1 MANLTRRQALA
12 GAAALPL
19 VLQTPAW
26 AATPKDTLVIAKQID
41 DIITL
46 DPGECYELS
55 GVEICTNLYDRILR
69 YEAEDLSKMVGGVAA
84 SWTVSADGK
93 TFTFKLRPG
102 LKFHSGAP
110 VTAEDAAWSL
120 QRVVLMDKTPAFLIT
135 QLGWTKDNVKT
146 LITAPSA
153 DTLTFTITEGY
164 APSMVLNLMTSI
176 IASVVEKKVA
186 LANEKDGDHG
196 NAWLKLNSA
205 GSGAFKLVSWKANE
219 SVTMDAYP
227 GFRMGV
233 PAMKRVVVRNVPE
246 AATQRLLVEKGDV
259 DIARDLSSDML
270 KAVAGNKDL
279 TTANFNLAN
288 SWYLAMNMSDERLK
302 NPKVIAAIKML
313 IDYDGMVNTFLKG
326 KFVVQQSFLPMGF
339 FSAIN
344 NYKPFKLDVAKAKAL
359 LAEAGYPNG
368 FNIKLGAANTSPRP
382 EIAQSLQQTL
392 GQAGIKVEIVTADQ
406 KTTLGDYRGRK
417 HQMTLMSWG
426 PDYFDP
432 HTNADYFV
440 RNTDDSDAATKGKTI
455 AWRNHWSIPELSAKT
470 ALAAKELD
478 GGKRKAMYEEMQKT
492 FADQA
497 PIAMMFQEAAAVVI
511 RKNVTGY
518 KMGITEDLNFYRTV
532 KKS

>member
-1 MANLTRRQALA
+1 MANITRRQALA
-12 GAAALPL
+12 GAATLPL

-26 AATPKDTLVIAKQID
+26 AATPKDTLVMAKQID

-55 GVEICTNLYDRILR
+55 GVEMCTNLYDRILR
-69 YEAEDLSKMVGGVAA
+69 YEAEDLTKMVGGVAA

-102 LKFHSGAP
+102 QKFHSGAP

-176 IASVVEKKVA
+176 IASVIEKKVGM
-186 LANEKDGDHG
+186 ANEKDGDYG
-196 NAWLKLNSA
+196 NTWLKTNSA

-219 SVTMDAYP
+219 SVTMEAYP
-227 GFRMGV
+227 GFRMGAPNV
-233 PAMKRVVVRNVPE
+233 KRVVVRHIGE
-246 AATQRLLVEKGDV
+246 SATQRLMIEKGDIDV
-259 DIARDLSSDML
+259 ARDLSSDML
-270 KAVAGNKDL
+270 KAIAGNKEMSIG
-279 TTANFNLAN
+279 NFNLAN
-288 SWYLAMNMSDERLK
+288 SWYLAVNASDDNLK
-302 NPKVIAAIKML
+302 NPKVQMAIKML

-344 NYKPFKLDVAKAKAL
+344 NYKPYKLDVAKAKAL
-359 LAEAGYPNG
+359 LAEAGFPNG
-368 FNIKLGAANTSPRP
+368 FSVKLAAANTSPRP

-392 GQAGIKVEIVTADQ
+392 GQAGIKAEIVSADA
-406 KTTLGDYRGRK
+406 KTVLGDYRARK
-417 HQMTLMSWG
+417 FQLTLMSWG

-440 RNTDDSDAATKGKTI
+440 RNTDDSDAATKGKPI
-455 AWRNHWSIPELSAKT
+455 AWRNHWLIPELSVKT
-470 ALAAKELD
+470 AAAAKELD
-478 GGKRKAMYEEMQKT
+478 AGKRKAMYEEMQKT
-492 FADQA
+492 VAAQA
-497 PIAMMFQEAAAVVI
+497 PYAMMFQEAAAVAI
-511 RKNVTGY
+511 RKNVSGF
-518 KMGITEDLNFYRTV
+518 KLGITEDLNFYRTV